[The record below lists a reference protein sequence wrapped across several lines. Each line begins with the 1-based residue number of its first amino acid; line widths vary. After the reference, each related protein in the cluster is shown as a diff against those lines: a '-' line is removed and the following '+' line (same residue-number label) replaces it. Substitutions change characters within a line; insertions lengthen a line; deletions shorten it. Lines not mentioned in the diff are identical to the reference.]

1 MSIQLADR
9 TLRVKPSA
17 TLAVAAKAAQ
27 MRAQGVDMIDLGLGE
42 PDFDTP
48 DIAKDA
54 AIKAIQD
61 GFTKYTPVD
70 GIPELKQAIIAKFA
84 RDNKLT
90 YTPKQI
96 LVSVGAKHSLY
107 NLTQALLN
115 SGDEVIVAAPYWVS
129 YPEFARLA
137 DAEPVFIDADIKQ
150 DFKIT
155 PKQLAG
161 AITPKTKLLFLNS
174 PSNPTGVTYTLAEL
188 KALGEVLKEH
198 PHIIIASDDIYE
210 HIFWGDEPFA
220 NILNA
225 CPELYDRTVI
235 INGMSK
241 AYCMTGW
248 RIGYAA
254 GPEVL
259 IQAMNKIQ
267 SQSTSNP
274 CAIAQKASV
283 AALNMDQSLIQD
295 MVKIFK
301 ERHDYIVDALNKIPG
316 FTCVPGQGAFYAFFH
331 AQDFINQHHMK
342 DDVELANYLIEKA
355 HVALVPGSAFGM
367 PGYLRLSYA
376 TSMDNLREAIKR
388 LSAAGQ

>member
-1 MSIQLADR
+1 MAIQLADR

-48 DIAKDA
+48 EIAKNA
-54 AIKAIQD
+54 AIAAINE

-70 GIPELKQAIIAKFA
+70 GIPELKQAIIAKFK
-84 RDNKLT
+84 RDNELD

-115 SGDEVIVAAPYWVS
+115 AGDEVIVAAPYWVS

-137 DAEPVFIDADIKQ
+137 DAEPVFIHADISQ

-155 PKQLAG
+155 PAQLAG
-161 AITPKTKLLFLNS
+161 AITPKTRLVFLNS
-174 PSNPTGVTYTLAEL
+174 PSNPTGVTYSLEEL
-188 KALGEVLKEH
+188 KALGEVLLQH
-198 PHIIIASDDIYE
+198 PNIVIASDDIYE
-210 HIFWGDEPFA
+210 HIFWGNAPFA

-225 CPELYDRTVI
+225 CPQLYDRTVI

-241 AYCMTGW
+241 AYAMTGW

-254 GPEVL
+254 GPESL

-283 AALNMDQSLIQD
+283 AALNMDQSQIKD
-295 MVKIFK
+295 MVKVFK
-301 ERHDYIVDALNKIPG
+301 ERHDYIVEAINNIPG
-316 FTCVPGQGAFYAFFH
+316 FKCVPAQGAFYAFFKVE
-331 AQDFINQHHMK
+331 DFIKTHQMK
-342 DDVELANYLIEKA
+342 DDVELASFLIEKA

-376 TSMDNLREAIKR
+376 TSMDNLKEAIKR
-388 LSAAGQ
+388 LSFV

>member
-1 MSIQLADR
+1 MALQLADR

-27 MRAQGVDMIDLGLGE
+27 LRSQGIDMIDLGLGE

-48 DIAKDA
+48 EIAKQAGIA
-54 AIKAIQD
+54 AIQE

-70 GIPELKQAIIAKFA
+70 GIPALKQAIIAKFQ
-84 RDNKLT
+84 RDNNLS

-115 SGDEVIVAAPYWVS
+115 AGDEVIVAAPYWVS

-137 DAEPVFIDADIKQ
+137 DAEPVFIQADISQ

-155 PKQLAG
+155 PAQLAG
-161 AITPKTKLLFLNS
+161 AITPKTKLVFLNS

-188 KALGEVLKEH
+188 KALGEVLKQH
-198 PHIIIASDDIYE
+198 PNIVIASDDIYE
-210 HIFWGDEPFA
+210 HIFWGSEPFA

-254 GPEVL
+254 GPENL

-283 AALNMDQSLIQD
+283 AALNMDQTLIKD
-295 MVKIFK
+295 MVKVFK
-301 ERHDYIVDALNKIPG
+301 ERHDYIVNALNQIPG
-316 FTCVPGQGAFYAFFH
+316 FQCVPAQGAFYAFFK
-331 AQDFINQHHMK
+331 AEDFIKSHQMK

-376 TSMDNLREAIKR
+376 TSMDNLQEAIKR
-388 LSAAGQ
+388 LSAAA

>member
-1 MSIQLADR
+1 MSLQLADR

-17 TLAVAAKAAQ
+17 TLAVAARATQ
-27 MRAQGVDMIDLGLGE
+27 LRAQGIDIIDLGLGE

-48 DIAKDA
+48 QIVKDA
-54 AIKAIQD
+54 AILAIQE

-70 GIPELKQAIIAKFA
+70 GIPDLKVAIMNKLK
-84 RDNKLT
+84 RDNHLD
-90 YTPKQI
+90 YGAKQI

-115 SGDEVIVAAPYWVS
+115 AGDEVLVLAPYWVS
-129 YPEFARLA
+129 YPEFVRLA
-137 DAEPVFIDADIKQ
+137 DAEPIFIKADISQ

-155 PKQLAG
+155 AAQLKA
-161 AITPKTKLLFLNS
+161 AITPNTRLIFLNS

-188 KALGEVLKEH
+188 KALGEVLKEY
-198 PHIIIASDDIYE
+198 PNIIIATDDIYE
-210 HIFWGDEPFA
+210 HIYWGDEPFA

-225 CPELYDRTVI
+225 CPELYDRTVV

-241 AYCMTGW
+241 AYAMTGW

-254 GPEVL
+254 GPEAL

-283 AALNMDQSLIQD
+283 AALNMDQRQIQE

-301 ERHDYIVDALNKIPG
+301 QRHDYIVSAFNEIPG
-316 FTCVPGQGAFYAFFH
+316 FSCIPGQGAFYAFIKAEEFM
-331 AQDFINQHHMK
+331 AKHHMK
-342 DDVELANYLIEKA
+342 DDLDLASHLIEKA

-376 TSMDNLREAIKR
+376 TSMEKLHEAVKR
-388 LSAAGQ
+388 IAML

>member
-1 MSIQLADR
+1 MAIQLAER

-27 MRAQGVDMIDLGLGE
+27 LRAQGVDMIDLGLGE

-48 DIAKDA
+48 EIAKTA
-54 AIKAIQD
+54 AIAAIHE
-61 GFTKYTPVD
+61 GFTKYTAVD
-70 GIPELKQAIIAKFA
+70 GIPELKQAIMAKFK
-84 RDNKLT
+84 RDNQLN
-90 YTPKQI
+90 YTAKQI

-115 SGDEVIVAAPYWVS
+115 AGDEVIVAAPYWVS

-137 DAEPVFIDADIKQ
+137 DAEPVFIQADISQ

-155 PKQLAG
+155 PAQLAG
-161 AITPKTKLLFLNS
+161 AITPKTKLVFLNS
-174 PSNPTGVTYTLAEL
+174 PSNPTGVTYTLEEL
-188 KALGEVLKEH
+188 KALGDVLKQH
-198 PHIIIASDDIYE
+198 PNIVIASDDIYE
-210 HIFWGDEPFA
+210 HIFWGNAPFA

-254 GPEVL
+254 GPENL

-283 AALNMDQSLIQD
+283 AALNMDQNQIKD

-301 ERHDYIVDALNKIPG
+301 ERHDYIVNALNQIPG
-316 FTCVPGQGAFYAFFH
+316 FQCVPGQGAFYAFFKVEDYIKNH
-331 AQDFINQHHMK
+331 QMK
-342 DDVELANYLIEKA
+342 DDVELASFLIEKA

-376 TSMDNLREAIKR
+376 TSMDNLKEAIKR
-388 LSAAGQ
+388 LSFV

>member
-1 MSIQLADR
+1 MHLQLAER

-27 MRAQGVDMIDLGLGE
+27 LRAQGIDIIDLGLGE

-48 DIAKDA
+48 EVVKQAAID
-54 AIKAIQD
+54 AIKA

-70 GIPELKQAIIAKFA
+70 GIPELKQAIINKFK
-84 RDNKLT
+84 RDNHLE

-107 NLTQALLN
+107 NLAEALLN
-115 SGDEVIVAAPYWVS
+115 AGDEVIVLAPYWVS
-129 YPEFARLA
+129 YPEFVRLA
-137 DAEPVFIDADIKQ
+137 DAEPVFIKADISQ
-150 DFKIT
+150 NFKIT
-155 PKQLAG
+155 AQQLNA
-161 AITPKTKLLFLNS
+161 AITPKTRLIFLNS

-188 KALGEVLKEH
+188 KELGEVLKQH
-198 PHIIIASDDIYE
+198 PHVMIASDDIYE
-210 HIFWGDEPFA
+210 HIFWDNEPFA

-225 CPELYDRTVI
+225 CPELYDRTIV

-241 AYCMTGW
+241 AYAMTGW

-254 GPEVL
+254 GPEAL

-283 AALNMDQSLIQD
+283 AALNMDQSQIQG
-295 MVKIFK
+295 MVAAFK
-301 ERHDYIVDALNKIPG
+301 ERHDYIVEALNQIPG
-316 FTCVPGQGAFYAFFH
+316 FACVPGQGAFYAFIH
-331 AQDFINQHHMK
+331 AEDFMHKHQLK
-342 DDVELANYLIEKA
+342 DDIELAAFLIEKA

-376 TSMDNLREAIKR
+376 TNMDNLKETIKR
-388 LSAAGQ
+388 ISSLN

>member
-1 MSIQLADR
+1 VPLQLAER

-17 TLAVAAKAAQ
+17 TLAVAAKASQ
-27 MRAQGVDMIDLGLGE
+27 LRAQGVDMIDLGLGE

-48 DIAKDA
+48 EIVKQA
-54 AIKAIQD
+54 AIAAITA

-70 GIPELKQAIIAKFA
+70 GIPELKQAIIDKFK
-84 RDNKLT
+84 RDNQLT

-115 SGDEVIVAAPYWVS
+115 VGDEVIVAAPYWVS

-137 DAEPVFIDADIKQ
+137 DAQPVFIHADISQ

-155 PKQLAG
+155 PAQLSG
-161 AITPKTKLLFLNS
+161 AITPKTRLIFLNS

-188 KALGEVLKEH
+188 KALGEVLKQH

-210 HIFWGDEPFA
+210 HIFWGKEPFA

-225 CPELYDRTVI
+225 CPELYDRTVV

-241 AYCMTGW
+241 AYAMTGW

-283 AALNMDQSLIQD
+283 AALNMDQSQIQG
-295 MVKIFK
+295 MVDVFK
-301 ERHDYIVDALNKIPG
+301 QRHDYIVEAINQIPG
-316 FTCVPGQGAFYAFFH
+316 FTCVPGQGAFYAFIH
-331 AQDFINQHHMK
+331 AQEFIHQQNMK

-376 TSMDNLREAIKR
+376 TSMDNLKEAIKR
-388 LSAAGQ
+388 MSAAGK

>member
-1 MSIQLADR
+1 MALQLADR

-27 MRAQGVDMIDLGLGE
+27 MRAQGVDIIDLGLGE

-48 DIAKDA
+48 DIAKQA
-54 AIKAIQD
+54 AIAAINE

-70 GIPELKQAIIAKFA
+70 GIPELKQAIIAKFK
-84 RDNKLT
+84 RDNNLN

-107 NLTQALLN
+107 NLTEALLN
-115 SGDEVIVAAPYWVS
+115 AGDEVIVAAPYWVS

-137 DAEPVFIDADIKQ
+137 DAEPVFIHADISQ

-155 PKQLAG
+155 PAQLAG

-188 KALGEVLKEH
+188 KALGEVLLKH
-198 PHIIIASDDIYE
+198 PNIIIASDDIYE
-210 HIFWGDEPFA
+210 HIFWGNEPFA

-254 GPEVL
+254 GPESL

-283 AALNMDQSLIQD
+283 AALNMDQSLIKD
-295 MVKIFK
+295 MVKVFK

-316 FTCVPGQGAFYAFFH
+316 FECVPAQGAFYAFFK
-331 AQDFINQHHMK
+331 ADEFIKNHQMK
-342 DDVELANYLIEKA
+342 DDVELANFLIEKA

-376 TSMDNLREAIKR
+376 TSMDKLKEAIKR
-388 LSAAGQ
+388 LGDAV

>member
-1 MSIQLADR
+1 MSLKLADR

-27 MRAQGVDMIDLGLGE
+27 LRASGIDIIDLGLGE

-48 DIAKDA
+48 APIKQA
-54 AIKAIQD
+54 AIAAIQE

-70 GIPELKQAIIAKFA
+70 GIPELKQAIINKFK
-84 RDNKLT
+84 RDNRLD
-90 YTPKQI
+90 YTPRQI

-115 SGDEVIVAAPYWVS
+115 AGDEVIVLAPYWVS

-137 DAEPVFIDADIKQ
+137 DATPVFIDADIQQ

-155 PKQLAG
+155 PAQLRA
-161 AITPKTKLLFLNS
+161 AITPQTRLIFLNS

-188 KALGEVLKEH
+188 KALGEVLKQH
-198 PHIIIASDDIYE
+198 PNIMIASDDIYE
-210 HIFWGDEPFA
+210 HIYWDKEPFA

-225 CPELYDRTVI
+225 CPELYDRTIV

-241 AYCMTGW
+241 AYAMTGW

-254 GPEVL
+254 GPEAL

-283 AALNMDQSLIQD
+283 AALNMDQSQIQD
-295 MVKIFK
+295 MVRVFK
-301 ERHDYIVDALNKIPG
+301 ERHDYIVAAINQIPG
-316 FTCVPGQGAFYAFFH
+316 FACVPGQGAFYAFIH
-331 AQDFINQHHMK
+331 AQKFITNNDMK
-342 DDVELANYLIEKA
+342 DDIELANFLIEKA

-376 TSMDNLREAIKR
+376 TSMENLQEAIKR
-388 LSAAGQ
+388 IGSAGK

>member
-1 MSIQLADR
+1 MHLKLAER

-27 MRAQGVDMIDLGLGE
+27 LRAQGIDMIDLGLGE

-48 DIAKDA
+48 DIVKQA
-54 AIKAIQD
+54 AIKAIQE

-70 GIPELKQAIIAKFA
+70 GIPELKQAIINKFK
-84 RDNKLT
+84 RDNQLD
-90 YTPKQI
+90 YSPKQI

-115 SGDEVIVAAPYWVS
+115 NGDEVIVAAPYWVS

-137 DAEPVFIDADIKQ
+137 DAQPVFIHADISQ

-155 PKQLAG
+155 PAQLAG
-161 AITPKTKLLFLNS
+161 AITPKTRLLFLNS

-188 KALGEVLKEH
+188 KALGEVLKQH

-210 HIFWGDEPFA
+210 HIFWGNEPFA

-225 CPELYDRTVI
+225 CPELYDRTIV

-241 AYCMTGW
+241 AYAMTGW

-254 GPEVL
+254 GPEEL

-283 AALNMDQSLIQD
+283 AALNMDQSQIQE

-301 ERHDYIVDALNKIPG
+301 QRHDYIVEALNNIPG
-316 FTCVPGQGAFYAFFH
+316 FACVPGQGAFYAFIQ
-331 AQDFINQHHMK
+331 AEDFIKQRQMK
-342 DDVELANYLIEKA
+342 DDVELAAYLIEKA

-376 TSMDNLREAIKR
+376 TSMDNLKEAINRIFK
-388 LSAAGQ
+388 LT

>member
-1 MSIQLADR
+1 MHLQLADR

-27 MRAQGVDMIDLGLGE
+27 LRSQGIDIIDLGLGE

-48 DIAKDA
+48 QLVKQA
-54 AIKAIQD
+54 AIDAVNA

-70 GIPELKQAIIAKFA
+70 GIPELKQAIIHKFM
-84 RDNKLT
+84 RDNQLT

-115 SGDEVIVAAPYWVS
+115 AGDEVIVPAPYWVS

-137 DAEPVFIDADIKQ
+137 DAEPVFIKADIKQ

-155 PKQLAG
+155 ATQLSS
-161 AITPKTKLLFLNS
+161 AITSKTRLIFLNS
-174 PSNPTGVTYTLAEL
+174 PSNPTGVTYTLDEL
-188 KALGEVLKEH
+188 KALGEVLRLH
-198 PHIIIASDDIYE
+198 PHIIIATDDIYE
-210 HIFWGDEPFA
+210 HIFWGNEPFA

-225 CPELYDRTVI
+225 CPYLYDRTVV

-241 AYCMTGW
+241 AYAMTGW

-283 AALNMDQSLIQD
+283 AALNMELGLIKD
-295 MVKIFK
+295 MVQAFK
-301 ERHDYIVDALNKIPG
+301 ARHDYIVQAINEIPG
-316 FTCVPGQGAFYAFFH
+316 LACVPAQGAFYAFIH
-331 AQDFINQHHMK
+331 AQEYMDAHNMA
-342 DDVELANYLIEKA
+342 DDIELANFLTEKA
-355 HVALVPGSAFGM
+355 HVAMVPGSAFGL

-376 TSMDNLREAIKR
+376 TSMEKLKEAVRRIK
-388 LSAAGQ
+388 AA